1 MGKVVN
7 QAIKFT
13 NKYGLT
19 LAFRVKKHAAVVER
33 HLNDDEKVL
42 YVFAGRK
49 TDDSDK
55 KPKSAV
61 IAITNKRILI
71 GRCNLFNL
79 GYSLNSITPDLYN
92 DLKITSGVIFGAVII
107 DTIKETIV
115 VSSIDKHALPEV
127 ENNISKTM
135 IELKK
140 EYIKEEKE
148 KEKEKDK

>member
-7 QAIKFT
+7 LARQFT
-13 NKYGLT
+13 NRYGLT
-19 LAFRVKKHAAVVER
+19 LAFRVNKHAAIVER

-49 TDDSDK
+49 TDDAGGR
-55 KPKSAV
+55 PKSAV

-71 GRCNLFNL
+71 GRCSLFNL

-92 DLKITSGVIFGAVII
+92 DLKITSGIVFGAVII
-107 DTIKETIV
+107 DTIKETIT
-115 VSSIDKHALPEV
+115 VSCIDKTALPEI
-127 ENNISKTM
+127 ETNISKTM

-140 EYIKEEKE
+140 DYIKEEK
-148 KEKEKDK
+148 DK